1 MNEETTREMTF
12 GEKAVG
18 LTFNHAEGE
27 VGATVHAIKVAFA
40 EAIDKIQV
48 ERAKDTTP
56 SEKGA
61 MLTLAIRE
69 AQTAQMWAVKA
80 VTWE

>member
-1 MNEETTREMTF
+1 MPDAERELTY

-18 LTFNHAEGE
+18 LTFNPSNDPDVQE
-27 VGATVHAIKVAFA
+27 VKVAFA
-40 EAIDKIQV
+40 AAIDKIQEV
-48 ERAKDTTP
+48 RAKDTTP

-69 AQTAQMWAVKA
+69 AQSAQMWAVKGI
-80 VTWE
+80 TWKDEA